1 MISPQMGWM
10 EQKAPALLRA
20 PRLRDGYTKK
30 IMDRVLSQF
39 EDVAEVIA
47 TGPGIVSW
55 RARDAGGDRQVL
67 IKRRTGELGK
77 TRATQALGLRH
88 PRIAPA
94 RRWLIDADA
103 LYTIRDWIPGHSLRA
118 TLASGADRSFDRL
131 RGLLDP
137 VLDTLDYAHRMG
149 APHGSISPENI
160 VIGSDGAS
168 YLTDFGTSRGA
179 SGTRYAPPSL
189 LGPNGAAT
197 ARADYYALCE
207 IYKEFLPERS
217 PDDEAGA
224 EARTRLMRNLTEMQ
238 ATTAT
243 PDELRYKLDAITR
256 MAGLLGFG
264 AAGLPAEGRRLG
276 AKIVCMVTPTT
287 AVINAGA
294 GTAVVLT
301 IWNEGDTPLHIEAV
315 GSDAVWLNYHTRFTP
330 FVLAPDDEID
340 LVFTLSGAR
349 LQPGDY
355 RANIQIRS
363 NSGMQTAAPKSG
375 ATWHEQMIAVP
386 VAVKGIATAAT
397 AAPPPLAERLPS
409 AGAPDSAPPPFA
421 SQPAPPPLPP
431 SGAALDGGG
440 IACTQEPDPGLVRY
454 GQKGVLHIGV
464 RNIGSERIRIDKAA
478 ASPSWLT
485 YPGEFQPL
493 WIEPGATQFLGFSVS
508 ATSLT
513 AGDYKAV
520 ITFVNSVEEKTE
532 MGSRMAWREMH
543 CDVRVRVV
551 KDVPAGQVPSAT
563 GCAPVLIAGILGI
576 VGAAAV
582 LLH

>member
-1 MISPQMGWM
+1 M
-10 EQKAPALLRA
+10 
-20 PRLRDGYTKK
+20 
-30 IMDRVLSQF
+30 LSQF
-39 EDVAEVIA
+39 EDVAEVVTA
-47 TGPGIVSW
+47 GPGIVSW
-55 RARDAGGDRQVL
+55 RAREAGGDRQVL
-67 IKRRTGELGK
+67 IKRRSGDLGK

-94 RRWLIDADA
+94 RRWLIDDDA
-103 LYTIRDWIPGHSLRA
+103 LYTVRDWIPGRSLRT
-118 TLASGADRSFDRL
+118 TLANGADRSFDRL
-131 RGLLDP
+131 RDLLDP

-149 APHGSISPENI
+149 APHGALSPENI
-160 VIGSDGAS
+160 VISDDGAS
-168 YLTDFGTSRGA
+168 YLTDFGAGRGA

-189 LGPNGAAT
+189 LGPGGAAT

-207 IYKEFLPERS
+207 LYKEFLPERS

-238 ATTAT
+238 ATTTT
-243 PDELRYKLDAITR
+243 PEELRYKLDAITR

-264 AAGLPAEGRRLG
+264 AGGVQEERGRLG
-276 AKIVCMVTPTT
+276 ARIVCMVTPTT

-294 GTAVVLT
+294 GTSVVLT
-301 IWNEGDTPLHIEAV
+301 IWNEGDTPLHVEAV

-330 FVLAPDDEID
+330 FVLPPDDEID

-355 RANIQIRS
+355 RANLQIRS
-363 NSGMQTAAPKSG
+363 NSGMQTMTPPAGAP
-375 ATWHEQMIAVP
+375 WHEQTVAVP
-386 VAVKGIATAAT
+386 VAVKGVAAP
-397 AAPPPLAERLPS
+397 ASPPPLAERLPTQ
-409 AGAPDSAPPPFA
+409 GAPDAAPPPFPHA
-421 SQPAPPPLPP
+421 APAPPSAPPGAPLE
-431 SGAALDGGG
+431 GDG

-464 RNIGSERIRIDKAA
+464 RNIGSERIRIDKVA

-532 MGSRMAWREMH
+532 MGSRMVWREMR

-551 KDVPAGQVPSAT
+551 KDIPAGQVPSAT
-563 GCAPVLIAGILGI
+563 GCAPALIAGVIGI
-576 VGAAAV
+576 VGACVA